1 MHFEHVT
8 LDNGLDIIAETNPR
22 AHSAAVGFFVRTG
35 SRDETAEIS
44 GVSHFL
50 EHMAFK
56 GNGRFSAD
64 DVNRIFDEVGARY
77 NASTSEETTLFYAA
91 VIPEYVGRTFELL
104 AALLY
109 PSLRDDDFETEKQV
123 ILEEIGMYDDMP
135 AYVANEHAMRTHFT
149 GHPLGMSIL
158 GPADGIRALTS
169 DQMRSYHRRRYCAPN
184 ITLAGAGR
192 IELAELV
199 EFARTYCNHWPAGI
213 AERDTTRPRPAGGT
227 QVVVR
232 PQSQQQHLTMM
243 AAAPSAASPLRFAA
257 ELLAIIV
264 GDAQGSRLYWDLVD
278 PGHVESADLSFHDY
292 DGCGAWMTYFC
303 CRPDE
308 VQANLERVREI
319 YAAVMRDGVH
329 ADELERARNKAASR
343 IVLQSER
350 PIGRLSSLGANWVY
364 RREYRSVRD
373 DLQSLAADTREDI
386 RRLIDEFPL
395 PPETIVSV
403 GPLEELGVRN

>member
-1 MHFEHVT
+1 MHFDHVT
-8 LDNGLDIIAETNPR
+8 LENGLNIIAETNPR

-35 SRDETAEIS
+35 SRDETPEIS

-56 GNGRFSAD
+56 GNGRFTAD

-123 ILEEIGMYDDMP
+123 ILEEIGMYEDMP
-135 AYVANEHAMRTHFT
+135 AYVANEHAMRTQFR

-158 GPADGIRALTS
+158 GPADVIQALS
-169 DQMRSYHRRRYCAPN
+169 SEQMRGYHRRRYRAGN

-192 IELAELV
+192 IELSLLAD
-199 EFARTYCNHWPAGI
+199 FARTYCSHWPGGVAD
-213 AERDTTRPRPAGGT
+213 RDITCPPRAGGT

-232 PQSQQQHLTMM
+232 PQAQQEHVAMM
-243 AAAPSAASPLRFAA
+243 AAGPSAASPLRFAA
-257 ELLAIIV
+257 ELLSIIV
-264 GDAQGSRLYWDLVD
+264 GDAQGSRLYWELVD

-303 CRPDE
+303 CRPE
-308 VQANLERVREI
+308 ETATNLARVRDI
-319 YAAVMRDGVH
+319 YAAVMRDGVDD
-329 ADELERARNKAASR
+329 DELERARNKAASR

-373 DLQSLAADTREDI
+373 DLQSFAAVTRSDI
-386 RRLIDEFPL
+386 RQLLDEYPL
-395 PPETIVSV
+395 PAETIVAV
-403 GPLEELGVRN
+403 GPLESL

>member
-1 MHFEHVT
+1 MHFDHVT
-8 LDNGLDIIAETNPR
+8 LENGLTIIAETNPR

-35 SRDETAEIS
+35 SRDETPEIS

-56 GNGRFSAD
+56 GNGRFTAD

-123 ILEEIGMYDDMP
+123 ILEEIGMYEDMP
-135 AYVANEHAMRTHFT
+135 AYVANEHAMRTHFS

-158 GPADGIRALTS
+158 GPAEVIRTLTS
-169 DQMRSYHRRRYCAPN
+169 EQMRSYHRRRYCAGN
-184 ITLAGAGR
+184 ITLAGTGR

-199 EFARTYCNHWPAGI
+199 EFARTHCGHWPGGTDD
-213 AERDTTRPRPAGGT
+213 RDTARPPRAGGT
-227 QVVVR
+227 QLVVR
-232 PQSQQQHLTMM
+232 PQSQQQHVVMM
-243 AAAPSAASPLRFAA
+243 AAGPPASSPLRFAA
-257 ELLAIIV
+257 ELVAIII
-264 GDAQGSRLYWDLVD
+264 GDGQGSRLYWELVD
-278 PGHVESADLSFHDY
+278 PGHVESADLSFHDF
-292 DGCGAWMTYFC
+292 DGCGAWVTYFC

-308 VQANLERVREI
+308 AQANLARVREM
-319 YAAVMRDGVH
+319 YAAVMRDGVED
-329 ADELERARNKAASR
+329 DELERAGNKAASR

-373 DLQSLAADTREDI
+373 DLQSIAAVTRDDI
-386 RRLIDEFPL
+386 RQLLNEFPL
-395 PPETIVSV
+395 PAETIVTV
-403 GPLEELGVRN
+403 GPLEEFGGN